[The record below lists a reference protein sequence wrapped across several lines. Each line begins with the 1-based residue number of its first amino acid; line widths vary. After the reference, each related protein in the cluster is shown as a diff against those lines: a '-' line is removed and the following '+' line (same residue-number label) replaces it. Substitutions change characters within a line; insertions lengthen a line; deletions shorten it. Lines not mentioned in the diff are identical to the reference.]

1 MESGSRAP
9 ITFNGGKMVTARNE
23 FRNDLEIFCSA
34 KEHKGIV
41 LELIRVYGTS
51 RTLQEV
57 LDDINYQLD
66 KYEDLLFMHNQKEIK
81 SVAGAVLS
89 SIGDLKETE

>member
-1 MESGSRAP
+1 MEEKWLLAETNFG
-9 ITFNGGKMVTARNE
+9 
-23 FRNDLEIFCSA
+23 NDLEIFCSA
-34 KEHKGIV
+34 KEHKGMV

-51 RTLQEV
+51 RTLKEV

-66 KYEDLLFMHNQKEIK
+66 KYEDLLFMHNQKEFK

-89 SIGDLKETE
+89 SISDLKETE